1 MEMAMFPLERR
12 QPSCQ
17 TNYFHFL
24 KISMNNFIIKPN
36 AFLVKFK
43 RRKTTFVIFLSIAT
57 VRLVNWL
64 HSHHINNYH
73 WLSFFPCHCPVL
85 FQFKLNDPIMLY
97 DPPKNNVHWDLL
109 YNLDIGIMT
118 KISSFLLHAFVIY
131 YEPPKN
137 KKLDNTQGAKIEIKE
152 P

>member
-1 MEMAMFPLERR
+1 MAKFPLERR

-17 TNYFHFL
+17 SNYFHFL
-24 KISMNNFIIKPN
+24 KISINNFIIKPN
-36 AFLVKFK
+36 AFLVKLK
-43 RRKTTFVIFLSIAT
+43 RGKITYVIFLSIAT

-73 WLSFFPCHCPVL
+73 WLSFFPCHCSVL
-85 FQFKLNDPIMLY
+85 FQFKLNDPILLY
-97 DPPKNNVHWDLL
+97 DPPKNNVHLRSIL
-109 YNLDIGIMT
+109 QFRHRY

-137 KKLDNTQGAKIEIKE
+137 KKLDNTQGAEIEIKE